1 MSMAAFGLAANGP
14 TSHSDSRATLERE
27 KRMVFNFINPWDHD
41 VIRGRQFAQIP
52 SDSMAVPRMIVAES
66 CK

>member
-1 MSMAAFGLAANGP
+1 MALR
-14 TSHSDSRATLERE
+14 DIETLECE
-27 KRMVFNFINPWDHD
+27 KRMVFKFINPWDHH

-52 SDSMAVPRMIVAES
+52 TDSMAVPRMIVAVS